1 MLAVNTVNVT
11 ILSTRKAAMK
21 TTSNRNAIVIDPA
34 NNARNTEYSYSS
46 HEYKYGSGATCENI
60 PRCFFAYHHP
70 SNLYAQ
76 QHIIGSTLML
86 KGLQCLMP
94 MCSK

>member
-21 TTSNRNAIVIDPA
+21 TTSNRNAGVIDQT

-46 HEYKYGSGATCENI
+46 HEYKYGSEATCENI
-60 PRCFFAYHHP
+60 PRFFFVYHHP
-70 SNLYAQ
+70 SSLYAQ
-76 QHIIGSTLML
+76 KHIIGSTLML
-86 KGLQCLMP
+86 KSLQCLMT

>member
-21 TTSNRNAIVIDPA
+21 TTSNRNAIVIDPT

-46 HEYKYGSGATCENI
+46 HEYKYGSEATCENI
-60 PRCFFAYHHP
+60 PRFFFACYHP
-70 SNLYAQ
+70 DNLYAREDT
-76 QHIIGSTLML
+76 IGGTLML
-86 KGLQCLMP
+86 CSLQCLMVV
-94 MCSK
+94 CSK